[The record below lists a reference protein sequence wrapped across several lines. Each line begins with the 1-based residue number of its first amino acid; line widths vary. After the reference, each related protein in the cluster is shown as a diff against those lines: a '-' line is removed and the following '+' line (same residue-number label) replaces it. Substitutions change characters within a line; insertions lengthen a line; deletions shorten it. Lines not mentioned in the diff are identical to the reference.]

1 MSKAAIYTTY
11 TTNVSGA
18 TVAAGGI
25 VPVGGTTRRYGCN
38 IKQDGNTITLC
49 GQGYYLVNVSA
60 TLAPSEAGTVT
71 LTAQKDGVPII
82 GAIGAE
88 TVAASGTANIHL
100 TAIVRNA
107 CGCDS
112 SILSLLLGGVAAVVS
127 NVAVTVVKL

>member
-1 MSKAAIYTTY
+1 MSKAAIY

-60 TLAPSEAGTVT
+60 TVAPTAAGAVS
-71 LTAQKDGVPII
+71 LTAQKDGVEII
-82 GAIGAE
+82 GATAAATATGANDE
-88 TVAASGTANIHL
+88 LALAITALI
-100 TAIVRNA
+100 RNA
-107 CGCDS
+107 CGCES
-112 SILSLLLGGVAAVVS
+112 SILSLILGGTEAVV
-127 NVAVTVVKL
+127 NNLAVTVEKL